1 MQQNI
6 NANVTV
12 QIKSFEKE
20 EYMKKYGKKE
30 KSKAKSQA
38 VNIYFILNFLN
49 SILAKIIYT
58 PLQPSLPFLPLHC

>member
-6 NANVTV
+6 NDNVTV
-12 QIKSFEKE
+12 QMKSFEKE
-20 EYMKKYGKKE
+20 GYMKKYGKKE
-30 KSKAKSQA
+30 KLKAKSQA

-49 SILAKIIYT
+49 SILAKIIYI